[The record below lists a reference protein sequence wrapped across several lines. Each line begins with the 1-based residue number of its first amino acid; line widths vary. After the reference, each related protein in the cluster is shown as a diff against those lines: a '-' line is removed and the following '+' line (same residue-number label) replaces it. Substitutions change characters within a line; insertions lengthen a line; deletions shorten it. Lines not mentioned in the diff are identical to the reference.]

1 MYRSIGIDASSGNF
15 RDICESYMDEQ
26 LRSELQPLSRNC
38 FTRGFEHWAEK
49 VRLSKVSTGT
59 RIVVSGREALVYDG
73 AKPEKALYIA
83 GEWRLG
89 EVPEIIPPKRSARK

>member
-15 RDICESYMDEQ
+15 RDICDSYMDEQ
-26 LRSELQPLSRNC
+26 LRNELQPFSKKC
-38 FTRGFEHWAEK
+38 STRRFERWAES
-49 VRLSKVSTGT
+49 VRLSKVGSGA

-83 GEWRLG
+83 GQWRLA
-89 EVPEIIPPKRSARK
+89 EVPEIGLSKRTARH